1 MTTVWLTYDELA
13 ERLGIERESAR
24 QHVKRKHW
32 ARQKGNDGKVRIGVP
47 EEVLSTKT
55 EPGTVSGTDPVQ
67 APAHPPVHDPS
78 VTMVLTRHIE
88 RLEAQLEEALKRA
101 GERDELVVQR
111 DTARTERDIA
121 TTQVEAL
128 RAALAAAERDRDRWH
143 DVATAP
149 KPASEQ
155 VAPVERKSWWRRL
168 AG

>member
-47 EEVLSTKT
+47 EEVLSSRSEPDT
-55 EPGTVSGTDPVQ
+55 EGGTDPVQ
-67 APAHPPVHDPS
+67 GPVHPPAHDPA
-78 VTMVLTRHIE
+78 VTAVLTRHIE

-101 GERDELVVQR
+101 GERDELVIQR
-111 DTARTERDIA
+111 DMARTERDIA

-149 KPASEQ
+149 KPEA
-155 VAPVERKSWWRRL
+155 APVERRSWWRRL